1 MSAYPYPYPSL
12 FSHAK
17 HRCAEC
23 SISCLTT
30 HYKLQLLLSFHVYL
44 SSLQHYHITFSY
56 ICVCFLCFVCSRI
69 AFATEVLRGL
79 VSEVTRAPGSG
90 LPFLC
95 CISISSL
102 LSDFSWCGRTLSET
116 PRVST
121 WWLPGLDQIYQLKL
135 SAIVWVYVWPFFS
148 ENWDL
153 FFQLRVCICW

>member
-1 MSAYPYPYPSL
+1 MSTDFGYGLEQGYLLMLNNIILSQKNIMMYYPYPYPYPYPSL

-121 WWLPGLDQIYQLKL
+121 W
-135 SAIVWVYVWPFFS
+135 
-148 ENWDL
+148 
-153 FFQLRVCICW
+153 